1 MSVTGTVYLIHFAH
15 PLGNTANPH
24 GMALHYIG
32 YAKGY
37 GLADRIEAHRKG
49 NGAAIMTAVNKAGI
63 PWEVVNTWPGDRKL
77 ERDLKRQ
84 HNAARYCPICR
95 EARATSAVIRNGN
108 TQYVNGGK
116 SDD

>member
-32 YAKGY
+32 YAKGH

-63 PWEVVNTWPGDRKL
+63 SWEVVKTWAGDRKF
-77 ERDLKRQ
+77 ERLLKRQ
-84 HNAARYCPICR
+84 KHAARFCPICK
-95 EARATSAVIRNGN
+95 AVRANHQNFSEVTR
-108 TQYVNGGK
+108 
-116 SDD
+116 